1 MRAVWL
7 GPWMLWRLCLVGV
20 LSVLGLRCGVWDMTY
35 DGGLG
40 LSGLVSA
47 GVFLFWDISQSYFEL
62 RIIKV
67 MLN

>member
-1 MRAVWL
+1 
-7 GPWMLWRLCLVGV
+7 MLWRLCLVGV

-47 GVFLFWDISQSYFEL
+47 GVFFYFGTYL
-62 RIIKV
+62 SLI
-67 MLN
+67 LNFA

>member
-1 MRAVWL
+1 
-7 GPWMLWRLCLVGV
+7 MLWRLCLVGV

-40 LSGLVSA
+40 LSGLISA
-47 GVFLFWDISQSYFEL
+47 GVFFFFFFFWDISQSYFEL
-62 RIIKV
+62 RIMVV

>member
-1 MRAVWL
+1 
-7 GPWMLWRLCLVGV
+7 MLWRLCLVGV

-47 GVFLFWDISQSYFEL
+47 GVFFFGFWDISQSYFEL

>member
-1 MRAVWL
+1 
-7 GPWMLWRLCLVGV
+7 MLWRLCLVGV

-47 GVFLFWDISQSYFEL
+47 GVFLILGHISVLF
-62 RIIKV
+62 
-67 MLN
+67 

>member
-1 MRAVWL
+1 
-7 GPWMLWRLCLVGV
+7 MLWRLCLVGV
-20 LSVLGLRCGVWDMTY
+20 LSVLGLRSGVWDMTY

-47 GVFLFWDISQSYFEL
+47 GVFFGFWDISQSYFEL
-62 RIIKV
+62 RIMVV

>member
-40 LSGLVSA
+40 LSGLISA
-47 GVFLFWDISQSYFEL
+47 GVFFFFNFGTYLSLI
-62 RIIKV
+62 
-67 MLN
+67 LNFA